1 MIVGNGARLPVTR
14 AVDTIIPASSQP
26 LHLCNVLVSPSL
38 VKNLVFVR
46 QLTRDNNISIE
57 FDLSG
62 FSIKD
67 LNTKVETLRCKSTG
81 DLYPLP

>member
-26 LHLCNVLVSPSL
+26 LHLRNVLVSPFL
-38 VKNLVFVR
+38 VKNLVSVR

-57 FDLSG
+57 FDPSG

-67 LNTKVETLRCKSTG
+67 LNTKVETL
-81 DLYPLP
+81 